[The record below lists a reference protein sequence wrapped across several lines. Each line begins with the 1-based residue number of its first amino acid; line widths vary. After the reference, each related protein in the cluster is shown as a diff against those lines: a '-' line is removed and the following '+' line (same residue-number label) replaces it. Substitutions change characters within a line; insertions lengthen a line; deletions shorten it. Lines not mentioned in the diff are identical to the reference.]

1 MGERRHTNDTTT
13 TTTSIGACRSWPSAA
28 AAAAAATSEPA
39 APTSQKLLEHVHHE
53 KESIRTLL
61 EDYTTK
67 KKAYDDQSSFKS
79 MFSGTKKREAEDAK
93 SKLDSAQEALNKAKS
108 MADHPKLRYA
118 LRRGASRRLRHASY
132 GLASALC
139 RGC

>member
-1 MGERRHTNDTTT
+1 MGERRHTNDTTIT
-13 TTTSIGACRSWPSAA
+13 TTAIGACRSWPSAA

-53 KESIRTLL
+53 TESIRTLL
-61 EDYTTK
+61 EDYTAK

>member
-1 MGERRHTNDTTT
+1 MGEFRHTNDTTT
-13 TTTSIGACRSWPSAA
+13 TTTAIGACRSWPSAA
-28 AAAAAATSEPA
+28 AAAATSKPA

-53 KESIRTLL
+53 KESIRTLR

-67 KKAYDDQSSFKS
+67 KKAYDDQHSITS
-79 MFSGTKKREAEDAK
+79 MFSDTKKREAEAAK
-93 SKLDSAQEALNKAKS
+93 SALDSAQEALNKAKS

-118 LRRGASRRLRHASY
+118 LRRGASRRLRHAPHS
-132 GLASALC
+132 LASALC